1 MCSSSMANK
10 PTGVPARRGLAL
22 LLAAGLGAAALW
34 CLTPPAHAR
43 DAVDA
48 GARAPSP
55 VATPANPAVRA
66 ARPAWSELTPAQQ
79 RVLAPLAGQW
89 NTLTEVHRRKWLRIA
104 ARFEEL
110 APAEQQRLHARM
122 TEWAKL
128 TPEQRRLARENFQIH
143 RTVPVER
150 KTEAWDRY
158 QQLPEA
164 QKRQLAEA
172 AKVPPR
178 PGAVSALPSSRKPPI
193 STTTPARAMPHASSA
208 ASASAA
214 AASAAAV
221 LSASAALAAGAAAAP
236 AFASGAVGSAPAS
249 ASLTLDAASGT
260 AAASAPV
267 TETAPAANADTFS
280 RGN

>member
-1 MCSSSMANK
+1 MSSSSMANK
-10 PTGVPARRGLAL
+10 PDMSDKPAAIRARRGLAL
-22 LLAAGLGAAALW
+22 LLGAGLGAAALW
-34 CLTPPAHAR
+34 CLTPPAAHAH
-43 DAVDA
+43 DA
-48 GARAPSP
+48 GEPAAKASRP
-55 VATPANPAVRA
+55 VANPAVRT
-66 ARPAWSELTPAQQ
+66 ARPAWAELTAAQQ

-104 ARFEEL
+104 ARFQEL

-122 TEWAKL
+122 TEWAQM

-158 QQLPEA
+158 QQLPDA

-193 STTTPARAMPHASSA
+193 STTPVRTVPPQA
-208 ASASAA
+208 ASGASAPVA
-214 AASAAAV
+214 AASAPAV
-221 LSASAALAAGAAAAP
+221 LSASAALVPGAAP
-236 AFASGAVGSAPAS
+236 ASGASVAAAS
-249 ASLTLDAASGT
+249 AAVPVEAASGT

-267 TETAPAANADTFS
+267 TEIAPATSTDTFS

>member
-1 MCSSSMANK
+1 MSFSSMANK
-10 PTGVPARRGLAL
+10 PAGGRTRRNVAL
-22 LLAAGLGAAALW
+22 LLGAGLGAAALW
-34 CLTPPAHAR
+34 CLAPTAAHAR
-43 DAVDA
+43 DAVEP
-48 GARAPSP
+48 GAKASSP
-55 VATPANPAVRA
+55 VTSPAVRT
-66 ARPAWSELTPAQQ
+66 ARPSWSELTSTQQ

-104 ARFEEL
+104 ARFQEL
-110 APAEQQRLHARM
+110 SPAEQQRLHARM
-122 TEWAKL
+122 TEWAQM

-193 STTTPARAMPHASSA
+193 STTTPARAVPHATTG
-208 ASASAA
+208 ASAGASAPA
-214 AASAAAV
+214 APASAAAV
-221 LSASAALAAGAAAAP
+221 LSASAALVPGATPASGASATAAGTSVAVDAASGAAAA
-236 AFASGAVGSAPAS
+236 S
-249 ASLTLDAASGT
+249 T
-260 AAASAPV
+260 PV
-267 TETAPAANADTFS
+267 VDTAPAASTDTFS

>member
-1 MCSSSMANK
+1 MANK

-48 GARAPSP
+48 ARASSP
-55 VATPANPAVRA
+55 AATPTSPAVRA
-66 ARPAWSELTPAQQ
+66 ARPAWSELTPTQQ

-110 APAEQQRLHARM
+110 APAEQQRVHARM

-193 STTTPARAMPHASSA
+193 STTPARTVPHASSA
-208 ASASAA
+208 ASAPPA

-221 LSASAALAAGAAAAP
+221 LSASAALAPGAAP
-236 AFASGAVGSAPAS
+236 ASGAPGSVPAS
-249 ASLTLDAASGT
+249 ATLPFDAASGT

-267 TETAPAANADTFS
+267 TDTAPAANADTFS

>member
-1 MCSSSMANK
+1 M
-10 PTGVPARRGLAL
+10 V
-22 LLAAGLGAAALW
+22 LW
-34 CLTPPAHAR
+34 CLTPPAAHAH
-43 DAVDA
+43 DAVEP
-48 GARAPSP
+48 GAKASSP
-55 VATPANPAVRA
+55 AARPGTSAATSAAVRT
-66 ARPAWSELTPAQQ
+66 ARPAWSELTAAQQ

-104 ARFEEL
+104 ARFQEL
-110 APAEQQRLHARM
+110 SPAEQQRVHARM
-122 TEWAKL
+122 TEWAQL

-193 STTTPARAMPHASSA
+193 STTTPARAVPPH
-208 ASASAA
+208 
-214 AASAAAV
+214 AASAA
-221 LSASAALAAGAAAAP
+221 
-236 AFASGAVGSAPAS
+236 
-249 ASLTLDAASGT
+249 
-260 AAASAPV
+260 
-267 TETAPAANADTFS
+267 
-280 RGN
+280 

>member
-1 MCSSSMANK
+1 M
-10 PTGVPARRGLAL
+10 
-22 LLAAGLGAAALW
+22 
-34 CLTPPAHAR
+34 
-43 DAVDA
+43 
-48 GARAPSP
+48 
-55 VATPANPAVRA
+55 
-66 ARPAWSELTPAQQ
+66 
-79 RVLAPLAGQW
+79 LAPLAGQW

-104 ARFEEL
+104 ARFQEL

-122 TEWAKL
+122 TEWAQM

-193 STTTPARAMPHASSA
+193 STTPIRTVPPHAASGASAPPA
-208 ASASAA
+208 ASAP
-214 AASAAAV
+214 AV
-221 LSASAALAAGAAAAP
+221 LSASAALVPGTAP
-236 AFASGAVGSAPAS
+236 ASGASVAAAS
-249 ASLTLDAASGT
+249 AAVPVEAASGT
-260 AAASAPV
+260 AAASGPV
-267 TETAPAANADTFS
+267 TEIAPATSTDTFS